1 MFTAQICILKRKPM
15 FSKKDY
21 LLLDRKWKNI
31 PVAFKAHPD
40 TKQTIQQIQATQ
52 GFRTEAETLD
62 FLLQFFLH
70 TIQQT
75 ETQETQPTATAKD
88 VEVFH
93 IVENRLKTEISNLQ
107 TEIEKLEKRYAADV
121 AHIVN
126 EKDNAF
132 DDGFEAAFNTHN
144 IDKLTANLNEWFPK
158 YFAPVIDGKPLKE
171 VTPQQAVNL
180 AVQYAL
186 EDAKEG
192 FPYDHHSRPL
202 LDELLI
208 ETTNEQTNS
217 FF

>member
-21 LLLDRKWKNI
+21 LLLDRKWQNTA
-31 PVAFKAHPD
+31 VSFKAHPE
-40 TKQTIQQIQATQ
+40 TKPTIQEIQAAQ

-62 FLLQFFLH
+62 FLLQFYLH
-70 TIQQT
+70 TIKQTEQT
-75 ETQETQPTATAKD
+75 ETQQTATAKD

-93 IVENRLKTEISNLQ
+93 IVENRLKTEIS
-107 TEIEKLEKRYAADV
+107 KLEQEVERLKNEYCTDITKLA
-121 AHIVN
+121 N
-126 EKDNAF
+126 EKATAF
-132 DDGFEAAFNTHN
+132 DDGLEAALLNPN
-144 IDKLTANLNEWFPK
+144 ITALTANLNDWFPK

-180 AVQYAL
+180 AVAYAL

-208 ETTNEQTNS
+208 ADTDGKP
-217 FF
+217 